1 MFKKYKHEKEK
12 KYKRLLNQED
22 PFDPINYEE
31 NNKET
36 FFFKTRKKLKY
47 DMEKHKG

>member
-1 MFKKYKHEKEK
+1 MFKKYKREKEK
-12 KYKRLLNQED
+12 KYKRLLNEED

-31 NNKET
+31 KDKIT

-47 DMEKHKG
+47 DIKKHKE